1 MIFDLQDKER
11 SDWDQMEMA
20 LWGLSNAAV
29 YATLCNYAQIG
40 PQSLKSGNGV
50 IMCRRLKVF
59 GSSSQVVKSPA
70 LQKSYVFCPTL
81 EASGSPGSS
90 FKWFS

>member
-1 MIFDLQDKER
+1 MIFDVQDKQP

-50 IMCRRLKVF
+50 IMCGRLKVF
-59 GSSSQVVKSPA
+59 GILWVFKSGRQVSSPSEVLCLLSDPRSLWVSR
-70 LQKSYVFCPTL
+70 L
-81 EASGSPGSS
+81 
-90 FKWFS
+90 